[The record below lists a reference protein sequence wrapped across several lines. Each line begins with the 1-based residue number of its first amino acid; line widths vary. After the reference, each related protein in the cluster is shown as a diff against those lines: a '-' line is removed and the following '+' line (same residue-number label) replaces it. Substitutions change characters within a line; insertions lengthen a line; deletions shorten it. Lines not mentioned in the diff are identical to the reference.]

1 MIDENYHKEYRKT
14 YEKKVKYVTVS
25 IPVTEYKE
33 LEKIAKKEKVKVSAL
48 VKNMTLAY
56 MQTKT
61 LVPNSVEER
70 LNEFV
75 FLMRNVANNINQI
88 ARISNTVKHLADE
101 NGLLME
107 VKKME
112 DLVKVYTLNKFK
124 N

>member
-25 IPVTEYKE
+25 IAVAEYKE
-33 LEKIAKKEKVKVSAL
+33 LEKIAKKEKTKVSAL
-48 VKNMTLAY
+48 VKNMTIAY

-61 LVPNSVEER
+61 LVPSSIEER
-70 LNEFV
+70 LNEFI
-75 FLMRNVANNINQI
+75 FLMRNVTNNINQI

-107 VKKME
+107 IKKME
-112 DLVKVYTLNKFK
+112 DLVKEYTLNKFK

>member
-25 IPVTEYKE
+25 IPVAEYKE
-33 LEKIAKKEKVKVSAL
+33 LEKIAKKEKIKVSAL

-61 LVPNSVEER
+61 LVPSSIEER

-88 ARISNTVKHLADE
+88 ARNSNTVKHLADE

-107 VKKME
+107 IKKME
-112 DLVKVYTLNKFK
+112 DLVKEYTLNKFK

>member
-33 LEKIAKKEKVKVSAL
+33 LEKIAKKEKTKVSAL

-61 LVPNSVEER
+61 LVPSSIEER

-101 NGLLME
+101 KWAVNG
-107 VKKME
+107 
-112 DLVKVYTLNKFK
+112 D
-124 N
+124 

>member
-25 IPVTEYKE
+25 IPVAEYKE
-33 LEKIAKKEKVKVSAL
+33 LEKIAKKEKTKVSAL

-61 LVPNSVEER
+61 LVPSSIEER

-107 VKKME
+107 IKKME
-112 DLVKVYTLNKFK
+112 DLVKEYTLNKFK